1 MKELDLATLV
11 AVFEEMLGWTLWPIV
26 AACVL
31 ATLAFLY
38 VVVRDRGIVA
48 GRMLRAELLGVLGGV
63 AAVAVMFV
71 VTSSS
76 PADLGGPIDWLL
88 VVGIFAG
95 GLIGAAI
102 ASYAAMGLFAR
113 APQRAEAALRE
124 RALGA

>member
-38 VVVRDRGIVA
+38 VVVRDRGVVA
-48 GRMLRAELLGVLGGV
+48 GRMLRAELVGVLGGI
-63 AAVAVMFV
+63 AAVVVMFV
-71 VTSSS
+71 VTNSS

-102 ASYAAMGLFAR
+102 ASYAAMGLFTR